1 MVQKQL
7 SDLVL
12 EWNHHRIRNTAT
24 AEAPGGIPEVLYH
37 LPSSTGKLLCNY
49 PENKDCDFDNVQ
61 V

>member
-37 LPSSTGKLLCNY
+37 LTGKLLCNY
-49 PENKDCDFDNVQ
+49 PENKDCNFDNVQ

>member
-12 EWNHHRIRNTAT
+12 EWNHHRICNTAT

-49 PENKDCDFDNVQ
+49 PENKDCNFNNVQ